1 MEMTKEQAL
10 QWLKEVKQNKRNT
23 VERMKKV
30 LADGTLGI
38 SEVDR
43 FEAPAGVYLNLNCDG
58 SDADASGTSD
68 GDDSYFFD

>member
-30 LADGTLGI
+30 LADEYKKETGMNATYI
-38 SEVDR
+38 EV
-43 FEAPAGVYLNLNCDG
+43 L
-58 SDADASGTSD
+58 
-68 GDDSYFFD
+68 